1 MNKLTSTVSFLLLI
15 VCLAACGQIQNNNN
29 NQQIIFI
36 DTSKLAN
43 PVVRAAFE
51 TWQQGD
57 SKGWLSYFLQDAQL
71 FDDGHTRNFHRFST
85 EAIGHERFTSID
97 KVENNGLDI
106 YGKFHSN
113 TWGNF
118 KTYFKFHID
127 SSNKIYKLEIGQAD
141 Y

>member
-57 SKGWLSYFLQDAQL
+57 SKGWLSYFIQDAQL
-71 FDDGHTRNFHRFST
+71 FDDGHTLLVHFGPMTSVLKVIGYWPGILFTIVVSSSHSDKPIKAVGDSQGLCLFLVPPYQDHR
-85 EAIGHERFTSID
+85 R
-97 KVENNGLDI
+97 
-106 YGKFHSN
+106 
-113 TWGNF
+113 
-118 KTYFKFHID
+118 
-127 SSNKIYKLEIGQAD
+127 
-141 Y
+141 